1 MKLRNRQDKVE
12 RILSICKTSKG
23 NPFQESSTLVRGEV
37 DFLGALLIMDKIDEQ
52 NCDALSRAGIRTGI
66 DSRFTF
72 ETTIGPKDT
81 LAAEFVARQK
91 GKGYLGE
98 VLGQSLS
105 LEKVLYKT
113 NSSDWLSAVA
123 IPVGAQYRDV
133 AISTISSHQVQFICF
148 NIVANLDCR
157 TPHLIFWD
165 IILVLFITLRITY
178 MSA

>member
-12 RILSICKTSKG
+12 RILSISKASKG

-37 DFLGALLIMDKIDEQ
+37 DFLGALLIMDKVDEQ

-123 IPVGAQYRDV
+123 IPVGAQCRDV
-133 AISTISSHQVQFICF
+133 AITTISSHQVQSICF
-148 NIVANLDCR
+148 NIAANLDC
-157 TPHLIFWD
+157 
-165 IILVLFITLRITY
+165 
-178 MSA
+178 